1 VACRVQTLTGAQRAV
16 RRPAGDEDDTR
27 KEAATLEY
35 VLNSFNTVSQVT
47 VPTARGLQDALS
59 SAFGWATGPVH
70 RVVPNTWPTP
80 ASVDAP
86 TAVVLVGVLVLVVGY
101 LTLRRA

>member
-1 VACRVQTLTGAQRAV
+1 M
-16 RRPAGDEDDTR
+16 
-27 KEAATLEY
+27 EY
-35 VLNSFNTVSQVT
+35 VLNSFSTVSQMT

-59 SAFGWATGPVH
+59 RAVGSVAGSMY

-101 LTLRRA
+101 ITLRRA